1 MKNSLT
7 PTGTSDAVLHAARWV
22 FPAILAV
29 SMATGCGPQAAP
41 GGQAP
46 QGPLGSQGPQGT
58 PVPQGTQGPQAAP
71 ASQSGLVGQWR
82 TVLQGNTVTITIQA
96 NGQYTQVG
104 VPQNGGT
111 QTAQGGPYQLAAPN
125 TIHFTV
131 TDWSPKTKWMFVPN
145 PRCGVP
151 GVPNPT
157 NPQRDSCRQWQEWTE
172 PQPPGSTY
180 AYTLNGTNSMTLN
193 NENAQEQITFTRVAA
208 Q

>member
-7 PTGTSDAVLHAARWV
+7 SAGTSDAVLRLTRWV
-22 FPAILAV
+22 FPAILAG
-29 SMATGCGPQAAP
+29 SMATGCGPQATP

-46 QGPLGSQGPQGT
+46 PGPLGSQGPQGT
-58 PVPQGTQGPQAAP
+58 QGPQAPP

-82 TVLQGNTVTITIQA
+82 TGPQGDTLTITIQA
-96 NGQYTQVG
+96 NGQYMQLG

-111 QTAQGGPYQLAAPN
+111 QTMQAGPYALVAPN
-125 TIHFTV
+125 TIVFTV
-131 TDWSPKTKWMFVPN
+131 ADWSPKTRWILVPN

-157 NPQRDSCRQWQEWTE
+157 NPRRDSCNQEQEWTM
-172 PQPPGSTY
+172 PQPPGSRY
-180 AYTLNGTNSMTLN
+180 AYVFNGPNTMTLN
-193 NENAQEQITFTRVAA
+193 NETEQESITFTRVTA

>member
-7 PTGTSDAVLHAARWV
+7 STGTSDAVLCLTRWI
-22 FPAILAV
+22 FPALLAC
-29 SMATGCGPQAAP
+29 SMAIGCGPQ

-46 QGPLGSQGPQGT
+46 AGPLGSQGPQGT
-58 PVPQGTQGPQAAP
+58 PAPQGPQVPQAP
-71 ASQSGLVGQWR
+71 SASQSGLVGQWR
-82 TVLQGNTVTITIQA
+82 ASLQSGTVTISIAAT
-96 NGQYTQVG
+96 GQYLQQGMTTTG
-104 VPQNGGT
+104 V
-111 QTAQGGPYQLAAPN
+111 QTMQSGPYQLTAPN

-131 TDWSPKTKWMFVPN
+131 TDWSPKTKWMYVPN

-157 NPQRDSCRQWQEWTE
+157 NPARDSCRTEQEWTE

-180 AYTLNGTNSMTLN
+180 AYTFNGTNSMTLN
-193 NENAQEQITFTRVAA
+193 NENAQEAINLTRVAG